1 MKLCRGTGM
10 ATPAKS
16 DRSRMM
22 RAISKI
28 ALFRRAGLVR
38 SKPKPPE
45 YSRPAAAEDEEATLS
60 AEVFA
65 AVAAVKA
72 EYAQLQVAQ
81 SPFDADSVQS
91 CDRAIVS
98 HLQRLSQLKQ
108 AHLKKLPLHG
118 SKAAAELQEQRS
130 LVKTFEITSKKLE
143 SELGHKDAQILQ
155 LKAQLSDVESHG
167 GFLAA
172 LRRAGKAVR
181 ALAAAMAEEMAAAGW
196 DVAAAA
202 GAVAPEVKFARAED
216 RGFAFES
223 FVARVLFSGFHLPD
237 FGLGHG
243 GADVAELTRAK
254 YRALVHPSM
263 EAFLGA
269 ESRFGRRFAEAGR
282 RVWLLHRLFFSTD
295 SPAERHVFQVR
306 PGTRFSEVYM
316 QSVVE
321 GGGGAAVGF
330 TVFPGFRL
338 GRTIVQCKV
347 YPAR

>member
-1 MKLCRGTGM
+1 MDM
-10 ATPAKS
+10 VTPANS

-28 ALFRRAGLVR
+28 TLFRRAGLVR

-45 YSRPAAAEDEEATLS
+45 YSRPTTDEDEEATLS
-60 AEVFA
+60 TEVFA

-81 SPFDADSVQS
+81 SPFDANSVQS

-143 SELGHKDAQILQ
+143 SELGQKDAQILQ

-167 GFLAA
+167 SFLAM
-172 LRRAGKAVR
+172 LRRAGRAVR
-181 ALAAAMAEEMAAAGW
+181 ALAAAMAEEMAAA
-196 DVAAAA
+196 A
-202 GAVAPEVKFARAED
+202 GAFVPEVQFAWAED

-223 FVARVLFSGFHLPD
+223 FVARVLFFGFHLPD
-237 FGLGHG
+237 FGLGHD

-263 EAFLGA
+263 KAFLGA
-269 ESRFGRRFAEAGR
+269 ESRFDRRFTEAAQ

-295 SPAERHVFQVR
+295 SPVERRVFQVR

-316 QSVVE
+316 QNVVE
-321 GGGGAAVGF
+321 GGGGAAVGI

-338 GRTIVQCKV
+338 GRTIV
-347 YPAR
+347 